1 MSISGIG
8 GPYATLLQ
16 SLQTSRNQLNDLQ
29 RQLGTGDVSTTYAGL
44 GVDRG
49 LSVSLRNQLNLM
61 NGYSDA
67 VTNVGVRI
75 NLASSALTDIS
86 NVSDTVKGAAATS
99 TFTIDNSGQT
109 MSQRS
114 ANAQLDQVLTLLN
127 TQAGDR
133 YLFSGRAT
141 NQPSTA
147 TLDMIM
153 NGDTTHAGFRTV
165 MAQRQQADLG
175 ANGLGRL
182 TFPAATT
189 TPASLS
195 GSGGTIIPDAS
206 ASMVGTQNLTTYS
219 SAGGTLTV
227 NGVNITVN
235 PGDNL
240 AAILTKINTPAVVAQ
255 TGVTATAPGG
265 FLTLASA
272 NASTAINLTGTTGS
286 LLTAFGMGAG
296 PANPTN
302 LLTQTPAPVTAGQTL
317 TVAIGSNPPVT
328 ITFGTNTSTVP
339 PQVATIAQLNAA
351 LATLTGGTASVGA
364 GGNITITAT
373 NPNDSIQ
380 VGGTATPAKFGLATT
395 VGIPSSTPATLLG
408 SGATITPDA
417 NAKVTG
423 TANLGFP
430 YASAGGT
437 LVLNGVSVTVN
448 PGDNLATIL
457 GSINAPGVSTLT
469 GITATAPGPGN
480 HLTLTQ
486 ADDDQPVNLTGTSPS
501 LLTEFGMGAGTTQP
515 TNLLTQVPAPVTAGQ
530 TLVVNVGSNPPV
542 TITFGTDETTTPPQ
556 VATLAELNAQLAA
569 IPGVTA
575 SVSASGNISITSNNT
590 SDALAISGT
599 ANPAKFGLSATTS
612 LPSNVVG
619 LSEESPPTV
628 FGFKLGSITTTSS
641 GIAVTG
647 PTTPA
652 PALVTVDFHAQP
664 LANDQVKLAFNLPDG
679 TTENISLTATT
690 QNPPGP
696 GQFLIGASVA
706 ATTANFQSAL
716 NNAVSTLASTSLT
729 AASAIAASND
739 FFNGQPPMRVAGPPY
754 TSATAQVAGTPT
766 NTVYWYTGETGTDP
780 ARGTAVAQVGTS
792 LTVAYGARANEV
804 ALTNV
809 VKNIAVYAATSYTT
823 TDPNAAGRFAA
834 VNQRV
839 ASNLASING
848 QQQISDIQ
856 AELAFAQ
863 TTMTDA
869 QKSQQQQNVTL
880 TNVLQGIEQ
889 ADPNTV
895 ATQLMALQ
903 TQLQAS
909 LSTTSM
915 LFKLSIVNYLAPG

>member
-16 SLQTSRNQLNDLQ
+16 ALQTSRNQLDDLQ
-29 RQLGTGDVSTTYAGL
+29 RQLGTGDKSTTYAGL

-75 NLASSALTDIS
+75 NLASTALTNIS
-86 NVSDTVKGAAATS
+86 NVAGTVKSAAQTS

-114 ANAQLDQVLTLLN
+114 ASSQLDQVLTMLN

-147 TLDMIM
+147 TLDQIM
-153 NGDTTHAGFRTV
+153 NGDTTHAGFNQV
-165 MAQRQQADLG
+165 MAQRLQADLG

-189 TPASLS
+189 TPASLI
-195 GSGGTIIPDAS
+195 GTGASIIPDAN
-206 ASMVGTQNLTTYS
+206 ATVVGSQNLGGAYTS
-219 SAGGTLTV
+219 GGGTLV
-227 NGVNITVN
+227 INGVNVAISA
-235 PGDNL
+235 GDNI
-240 AAILTKINTPAVVAQ
+240 ATILSKINNPAVVAQ
-255 TGVTATAPGG
+255 TGVSATAPGG
-265 FLTLASA
+265 FLTLTGA
-272 NASTAINLTGTTGS
+272 NASTAINLTGSTGS
-286 LLTAFGMGAG
+286 LLSEFGTAVG
-296 PANPTN
+296 PKQPTN
-302 LLTQTPAPVTAGQTL
+302 LLTQSPAPVTAGQTL

-328 ITFGTNTSTVP
+328 ITFGTNQSTVP
-339 PQVATIAQLNAA
+339 PQVATLAQLNAA
-351 LATLTGGTASVGA
+351 LGTLTGGTASVGA
-364 GGNITITAT
+364 NGNITVTAN
-373 NPNDSIQ
+373 NPNDSIL
-380 VGGTATPAKFGLATT
+380 VGGTANAAKFGLATT
-395 VGIPSSTPATLLG
+395 VAVPSSAPAFLAG
-408 SGATITPDA
+408 SGATIAADA

-423 TANLGFP
+423 GLNLNAP
-430 YASAGGT
+430 YTSAGGT
-437 LVLNGVSVTVN
+437 LTINGVNVTVN
-448 PGDNLATIL
+448 PGDNIATIL
-457 GSINAPGVSTLT
+457 STINAPSVVAQTGV
-469 GITATAPGPGN
+469 TATAPGGF
-480 HLTLTQ
+480 LTLTQ
-486 ADDDQPVNLTGTSPS
+486 ADDDKPVGLTGTSPS
-501 LLTEFGMGAGTTQP
+501 LLAEFGMGGGTTQP
-515 TNLLTQVPAPVTAGQ
+515 TNLLTQSPAPVTSGQ
-530 TLVVNVGSNPPV
+530 TLTVTVGSNPPL

-556 VATLAELNAQLAA
+556 VSTLAELNAQLATLTGA
-569 IPGVTA
+569 TA
-575 SVSASGNISITSNNT
+575 TVSASGNLSIAASNTTDAISIG
-590 SDALAISGT
+590 GT
-599 ANPAKFGLSATTS
+599 ADPTKFGLSATS
-612 LPSNVVG
+612 AVPSNVVA

-628 FGFKLGSITTTSS
+628 FGFKLANISTTST
-641 GIAVTG
+641 GAVVTG
-647 PTTPA
+647 PSSPA

-664 LANDQVKLAFNLPDG
+664 AANDQFKVAFNLPDG
-679 TTENISLTATT
+679 TTENITLTATT

-696 GQFLIGASVA
+696 GQFLIGSSLA
-706 ATTANFQSAL
+706 ATTANFKSAL
-716 NNAVSTLASTSLT
+716 NSSVSTLASTSLT

-754 TSATAQVAGTPT
+754 TSATTQVAGTPA
-766 NTVYWYTGETGTDP
+766 NTIYWYTGETGTDP
-780 ARGTAVAQVGTS
+780 ARGTAVAQVGNS
-792 LTVAYGARANEV
+792 LTVAYGARADET

-809 VKNIAVYAATSYTT
+809 VKNIAVYAAMSYTT
-823 TDPNAAGRFAA
+823 TDPNAAARYTA

-839 ASNLASING
+839 AANLASVNG

-863 TTMTDA
+863 TTMTNA

-895 ATQLMALQ
+895 ATQMIALQ

-915 LFKLSIVNYLAPG
+915 LLKLSIVNFMAPG